1 MIPWRK
7 EGLLPSPVFWPREF
21 HGLYSPWDHKESDSL
36 LFLKE
41 MLLFSTINCMLLVGF
56 PKRLLKELKHLI
68 SFIYR
73 YKELTITDIKSFP
86 SPGIDFIIQ
95 FKENKYLYA

>member
-1 MIPWRK
+1 
-7 EGLLPSPVFWPREF
+7 
-21 HGLYSPWDHKESDSL
+21 
-36 LFLKE
+36 
-41 MLLFSTINCMLLVGF
+41 MLLVGF